1 MSPGVILA
9 VLAGAFAASI
19 LVGRVMAT
27 RIDDARRLAQLV
39 SETRRLRARHR
50 AAMPPARHGR
60 R

>member
-1 MSPGVILA
+1 
-9 VLAGAFAASI
+9 
-19 LVGRVMAT
+19 MAT